1 MNRIKSGLEVVWDLR
16 LAEVAESLREN
27 NFRAMTRT
35 EANKRLMSSYGN
47 KKQVHHSF

>member
-1 MNRIKSGLEVVWDLR
+1 MGLFSFIKDL
-16 LAEVAESLREN
+16 N
-27 NFRAMTRT
+27 KFWAMTRT